1 MASVICLSSHVGY
14 GAVGNRIMV
23 PALEALG
30 HSVAALSTLQLPW
43 HPGMNGRFG
52 QGTRLVPGD
61 HDFAALMDDFCNA
74 PWLGQCDAILTGYL
88 GSAAQAGAIAKL
100 VAALKRANPDALY
113 LCDPVI
119 GDTHKA
125 AGGGLYV
132 TEAVATAVRDYL
144 WPLADIVTPNLFEFG
159 WMTGQTSQELPIIA
173 KAAKALNK
181 QYVVVTSVGAEP
193 DTIGNFL
200 ISNDQSILQPVL
212 QSTLISHEALSPTP
226 NGTGDMLAALFLGH
240 IMKKNLAPKDALA
253 KAVCAVAA
261 AIKHANAN
269 HQSSLAPEQLRGLTG
284 TGEAV
289 ETTIIE

>member
-23 PALEALG
+23 PALESLG
-30 HSVAALSTLQLPW
+30 ISVAALFTLQLPW

-61 HDFAALMDDFCNA
+61 HDFAAVVDDFCNA
-74 PWLGQCDAILTGYL
+74 PWLGRIDAIMSGYL
-88 GSAAQAGAIAKL
+88 GSAGQAAAIAKL

-119 GDTHKA
+119 GDKV
-125 AGGGLYV
+125 AGGTGGLYV
-132 TEAVATAVRDYL
+132 AEPVAAAIRDHL

-159 WMTGQTSQELPIIA
+159 WMTGQSTGDLPALIKAGKTIDKRHII
-173 KAAKALNK
+173 
-181 QYVVVTSVGAEP
+181 VTSAVAGAHS
-193 DTIGNFL
+193 
-200 ISNDQSILQPVL
+200 ISNLLVSQHSACLV
-212 QSTLISHEALSPTP
+212 SHQALSPTP

-240 IMKKNLAPKDALA
+240 IVKKNLAPKDALA
-253 KAVCAVAA
+253 EAVCAVVA

-284 TGEAV
+284 MGEAV
-289 ETTIIE
+289 EMSIIE

>member
-14 GAVGNRIMV
+14 GAVGNRIIV

-30 HSVAALSTLQLPW
+30 HSVTALSTLQLPW
-43 HPGMNGRFG
+43 HPGMKGRFG

-88 GSAAQAGAIAKL
+88 GSAAQAAAIAKL

-132 TEAVATAVRDYL
+132 TEAIATAIRDHL

-173 KAAKALNK
+173 KTAKALNK

-193 DTIGNFL
+193 NTIGNFL
-200 ISNDQSILQPVL
+200 ISNDQSAM
-212 QSTLISHEALSPTP
+212 ISHEALSPTP

-240 IMKKNLAPKDALA
+240 IVKKNLAPKDALA
-253 KAVCAVAA
+253 KAVCAVVA

-284 TGEAV
+284 MGEAV
-289 ETTIIE
+289 EMSIIE